1 MMQSENGRRRVVVT
15 GMGAI
20 TPLGLSADKFWAN
33 LVAGVS
39 GIGPMTLCDP
49 TDYPCR
55 IAGQADDF
63 DATDYIDRRE
73 ARRMARFSQMAVA
86 AALQAVP
93 DAGLDMEQED
103 PYRVGVLLGN
113 GNGGFPTL
121 EENCRILADRGG
133 MRMSPFFFPMVLP
146 NMAAANV
153 SQYVGARG
161 YNSTATTACAAS
173 NNAIGE
179 ALQAI
184 RHGVADV
191 MVTGGAEAGIS
202 QLGLAGFAVMR
213 ALSTRNDEPQ
223 RASRPF
229 DAERDGF
236 VPSEGAGILVLEEL
250 ERARARGANI
260 LCELSGF
267 GATSDAG
274 HLVQPQETGE
284 SAARAMAGAL
294 ADAGLDVAD
303 VDYINAHGTSTPLN
317 DAVET
322 VAIKRLFGAQ
332 AYRVPISSTKGH
344 DWPRPGG
351 VGRAGGGGLR
361 QDHHGPADPPHGEP
375 GVSGPRLRPGLRA
388 QRITGGRRR
397 RGAVQRLRVRRAER
411 LPGVPALGGVIPS
424 HPCLSSRSDVPRCA
438 TVLAAKLPIRATGMG
453 NGYAWVAPGCRR
465 VCVTPAAGPCSG
477 IWRSAPANP
486 PRLRRCVPRAFRRAY
501 AARPL
506 CGCTPVGLRRRRI
519 RSATPRHGRRPG
531 RYCGC
536 Q

>member
-1 MMQSENGRRRVVVT
+1 MTANQRRRVVVT
-15 GMGAI
+15 GLGAI
-20 TPLGLSADKFWAN
+20 TPLGLTADEFWDN
-33 LVAGVS
+33 LIAGQS

-63 DATDYIDRRE
+63 NPNDYIGSRE
-73 ARRMARFSQMAVA
+73 ARRMARFSQLAVA
-86 AALQAVP
+86 AAMQAVA
-93 DAGLDMEQED
+93 DAALDIAGED

-153 SQYVGARG
+153 SQYVGAHG

-184 RHGVADV
+184 RHGLADV
-191 MVTGGAEAGIS
+191 MLAGGAEAGIS

-236 VPSEGAGILVLEEL
+236 VPAEGAGVLVLEER
-250 ERARARGANI
+250 ERAIARGASI

-274 HLVQPQETGE
+274 HLVQPQESGA
-284 SAARAMAGAL
+284 SAARAMGNAIS
-294 ADAGLDVAD
+294 DAGLQPSDVG
-303 VDYINAHGTSTPLN
+303 YINAHGTSTPLN

-322 VAIKRLFGAQ
+322 VAIKRLFGDD
-332 AYRVPISSTKGH
+332 AYRIPVSSTKSMIGH
-344 DWPRPGG
+344 SLGASGALEAVACVKTIVDGKIHPTVNYEYP
-351 VGRAGGGGLR
+351 
-361 QDHHGPADPPHGEP
+361 DPECD
-375 GVSGPRLRPGLRA
+375 LDY
-388 QRITGGRRR
+388 
-397 RGAVQRLRVRRAER
+397 
-411 LPGVPALGGVIPS
+411 VPN
-424 HPCLSSRSDVPRCA
+424 
-438 TVLAAKLPIRATGMG
+438 AA
-453 NGYAWVAPGCRR
+453 
-465 VCVTPAAGPCSG
+465 
-477 IWRSAPANP
+477 RSADVATALSNAFGFGGQNAC
-486 PRLRRCVPRAFRRAY
+486 LVFRRHS
-501 AARPL
+501 
-506 CGCTPVGLRRRRI
+506 I
-519 RSATPRHGRRPG
+519 
-531 RYCGC
+531 
-536 Q
+536 